1 MQPNSRN
8 NFFIIFIL
16 FAFLLIQ
23 AGLSPA
29 AGYAGSNL
37 LLLYSNDVRS
47 ELEACG

>member
-8 NFFIIFIL
+8 NFLHIL
-16 FAFLLIQ
+16 MAVITLACLR
-23 AGLSPA
+23 PA
-29 AGYAGSNL
+29 ISHAGSNL